1 MIRRIGW
8 TLGFLAAFAAYGEAR
23 AQFGYGYYPGGY
35 GGYGWGGW
43 GTGTAEGN
51 IARGLGA
58 YNVGAGVYNQDT
70 AVANSINTDTVMKWN
85 EYWYQSQVQANR
97 RERQRLAQRE
107 KRDAAYADTLHNRLL
122 KNPSPEDI
130 ASGNALDALL
140 VQLSDPRIH
149 SSALR
154 EAKDKIPGRVIRAI
168 PFVNASEAVTISL
181 DQLTAETGWPTVLR
195 DPLFAEE
202 RKAYSEAIDKALKE
216 DHEGDLTPE
225 TIAHVRNALT
235 LLRAKLEANPPADVA
250 GRREADNYIRTL
262 IGMTR
267 MLDRPD
273 VEKIIAELD
282 QTKETTL
289 GHLLGF
295 MHAFNLRFG
304 RATTPEQRAAYE
316 TLYPALAAHRDRM
329 MRAIKDDKGADARKD
344 TTSSPPVDF
353 LSEMKLHELEG
364 KPDPKKK

>member
-1 MIRRIGW
+1 MIRRLVW
-8 TLGFLAAFAAYGEAR
+8 TLGFLAAFTASGEAR
-23 AQFGYGYYPGGY
+23 AQFGYGNYPGGY

-43 GTGTAEGN
+43 GGTVQGN

-58 YNVGAGVYNQDT
+58 YDVGAGVYNEDT
-70 AVANSINTDTVMKWN
+70 AIANSINTDTAMRWN
-85 EYWYQSQVQANR
+85 EYWYQSQLQANR
-97 RERQRLAQRE
+97 REHQRLAQRE
-107 KRDAAYADTLHNRLL
+107 KRDAAYADTLHKRLTT
-122 KNPSPEDI
+122 NPSPDDI
-130 ASGNALDALL
+130 ASGNALDAVLA
-140 VQLSDPRIH
+140 QLSDPRIH

-181 DQLTAETGWPTVLR
+181 DQLTAENGWPTVLR
-195 DPLFAEE
+195 DPMFAED

-216 DHEGDLTPE
+216 DHEGEISAE
-225 TIAHVRNALT
+225 TLAHVKNSLT
-235 LLRAKLEANPPADVA
+235 LLRSKLEANPPADVA

-267 MLDRPD
+267 MLQRPD
-273 VEKIIAELD
+273 VEKVIAELD

-295 MHAFNLRFG
+295 MQSFNLRFG

-316 TLYPALAAHRDRM
+316 TLYPMLASHRDRM
-329 MRAIKDDKGADARKD
+329 MKAIADDKSGDARKA
-344 TTSSPPVDF
+344 TASGPPVDF
-353 LSEMKLHELEG
+353 LREMKLHELEG
-364 KPDPKKK
+364 KRDPKK